1 MVDAAT
7 ALVLIAFPGQ
17 QALRG
22 ERPLRTLSQA
32 LSLAAVLMGT
42 VFAFTVSQSTWQE
55 ALRRRELD
63 LRLGEGGF
71 VAGSP
76 IFIRIFKEESQLEV
90 WMGHRDRY
98 RLFATYPICF
108 WSGEL
113 GPKQREGDRQAPEG
127 FYTVRAG
134 QMRQLGRHPRSF
146 NIGFPNAL
154 DRSLGRTGSYILVH
168 GGCRSIGCFAMTDR
182 AMDEIYELADQ
193 ALGNGQDEIQV
204 QIFPFRLQDTDM
216 VAHARSKWYDF
227 WRNLKEGYDAF
238 EQFRAPPS
246 ITACGGKYVVTS
258 RQMLGEGRDA
268 RPLPVCDGPVPA
280 LTAPPATRTIA
291 RRVAGSRPHARSR
304 SARVA
309 LHQDRQAHGGRR
321 VRTTG
326 VSSALRVR

>member
-7 ALVLIAFPGQ
+7 ALVLIAFPVSK
-17 QALRG
+17 ALRG
-22 ERPLRTLSQA
+22 ERRLRTLSQA
-32 LSLAAVLMGT
+32 LSLAALLMGI

-55 ALRRRELD
+55 TLRGRELE

-76 IFIRIFKEESQLEV
+76 IFIRIFKEDSRLEV

-108 WSGEL
+108 WSGKL

-127 FYTVRAG
+127 FYTVRAS

-168 GGCRSIGCFAMTDR
+168 GGCSSTGCFAMTDR
-182 AMDEIYELADQ
+182 AMDEIYQLADQ

-204 QIFPFRLQDTDM
+204 QIFPFPMQDTDM
-216 VAHARSKWYDF
+216 VAHAGSKWDDF
-227 WRNLKEGYDAF
+227 WRNLKGGYDAF
-238 EQFRAPPS
+238 EQSHVPPS
-246 ITACGGKYVVTS
+246 ITACGGKYVVAS
-258 RQMLGEGRDA
+258 RQMLGEGPDSRA
-268 RPLPVCDGPVPA
+268 LPVCDTPAPA
-280 LTAPPATRTIA
+280 LTTPPRPGTIA
-291 RRVAGSRPHARSR
+291 RRVAGSRSHARTR
-304 SARVA
+304 STRVA
-309 LHQDRQAHGGRR
+309 LHQDHQVHSGRR

-326 VSSALRVR
+326 VANGLRVR